1 MTAIFTP
8 TSSDVTRKAEKLLE
22 KFPDPFIAEIAA
34 QPAAIRRS
42 AAGLHD
48 QLAALHRIP
57 AVRNG
62 RQLVFTGMGG
72 SYDTCYAPVTA
83 LASVGIGG
91 LMVDSAE
98 LLYFRRAT
106 LGGATLLVV
115 VSQSGESAEVVR
127 LMEELHRGP
136 EGPFVVSV
144 TNGPSNTVARMAN
157 VALDSRAGQ
166 EEGPSTMTFA
176 GALVV
181 LAALS
186 DVLSGQSADDAVERV
201 SFESQVA
208 AESVERVLASIDD
221 RAQRLHDWLGD
232 RSVLTLLARGA
243 GRAAS
248 EMGALTLKEAA
259 RFPAEAMESAQF
271 RHGPLELA
279 GREAA
284 VVLIATEP
292 ATREVDAR
300 LATELVKAGV
310 AVLRITSEGD
320 QVPGA
325 ESIAL
330 GPVDRALAAAA
341 AIVPIQLL
349 AWRLAVD
356 RGFPPGTYTRGS
368 KITAHE

>member
-1 MTAIFTP
+1 M
-8 TSSDVTRKAEKLLE
+8 LE
-22 KFPDPFIAEIAA
+22 KFPDPFLAEIAA

-42 AAGLHD
+42 VAGLHD
-48 QLAALHRIP
+48 QLPALRRVP

-83 LASVGIGG
+83 LAAAGISG

-98 LLYFRRAT
+98 LLYFRQAT
-106 LGGATLLVV
+106 LASATLLVV

-127 LMEELHRGP
+127 LIEELHGGP
-136 EGPFVVSV
+136 RCPYVVSV
-144 TNGPSNTVARMAN
+144 TNGLNNTLARMAN
-157 VALDSRAGQ
+157 VPLDSRAGQ
-166 EEGPSTMTFA
+166 EQGPSTMTFA
-176 GALVV
+176 AALVV
-181 LAALS
+181 LAALAE
-186 DVLSGQSADDAVERV
+186 VLAGQSADDALKRLEVEA
-201 SFESQVA
+201 QAA
-208 AESVERVLASIDD
+208 AESIERLLALLDD
-221 RAQRLHDWLGD
+221 RAQRLRDWLGD
-232 RSVLTLLARGA
+232 RPVLTLLARGA

-279 GREAA
+279 GQEAA

-300 LATELVKAGV
+300 LAAELVKAGV
-310 AVLRITSEGD
+310 AVLHIASDDG
-320 QVPGA
+320 QLPGT

-330 GPVDRALAAAA
+330 GRVDRMLAATA
-341 AIVPIQLL
+341 AIVPVQLL

-356 RGFPPGTYTRGS
+356 RGFQPGTYTRGS
-368 KITAHE
+368 KVTTHE

>member
-1 MTAIFTP
+1 LTP

-22 KFPDPFIAEIAA
+22 KFPDPFVAEIAA

-48 QLAALHRIP
+48 QLAALRRVP

-62 RQLVFTGMGG
+62 RQLIFTGMGG

-83 LASVGIGG
+83 LASAGIGG

-106 LGGATLLVV
+106 LAGATLLVI

-127 LMEELHRGP
+127 LIEELHRGP
-136 EGPFVVSV
+136 ECPFIVSV
-144 TNGPSNTVARMAN
+144 TNGPNNTLARMAN
-157 VALDSRAGQ
+157 VSLDSHAGQ
-166 EEGPSTMTFA
+166 EQGPSTMTFA
-176 GALVV
+176 AALVV
-181 LAALS
+181 LAALA
-186 DVLSGQSADDAVERV
+186 DVLRGQSADDALARVDVEA
-201 SFESQVA
+201 QAA
-208 AESVERVLASIDD
+208 AESVERLLALLDN
-221 RAQRLHDWLGD
+221 RAQRLRDWLGE
-232 RSVLTLLARGA
+232 RAVLTLLARGA

-292 ATREVDAR
+292 ATQGVDAR
-300 LATELVKAGV
+300 LAIELVRAGV
-310 AVLRITSEGD
+310 AVLQITSDGG

-330 GPVDRALAAAA
+330 GPLDRMLAASA
-341 AIVPIQLL
+341 AIVPVQLL

-356 RGFPPGTYTRGS
+356 RGLQPGTYTRSS
-368 KITAHE
+368 KITTRE